1 MTKDAAQR
9 SPSAL
14 LRAVSMSNGRWT
26 FYEAVNHW
34 FGVKKEKDN
43 SVQYRPSYLGID
55 DEVFRIRFK
64 AGNSEGPD

>member
-26 FYEAVNHW
+26 FYEAVKGMEH
-34 FGVKKEKDN
+34 GEKSDW
-43 SVQYRPSYLGID
+43 YG
-55 DEVFRIRFK
+55 
-64 AGNSEGPD
+64 

>member
-9 SPSAL
+9 S
-14 LRAVSMSNGRWT
+14 RWT

-43 SVQYRPSYLGID
+43 PVNID
-55 DEVFRIRFK
+55 RVI
-64 AGNSEGPD
+64 